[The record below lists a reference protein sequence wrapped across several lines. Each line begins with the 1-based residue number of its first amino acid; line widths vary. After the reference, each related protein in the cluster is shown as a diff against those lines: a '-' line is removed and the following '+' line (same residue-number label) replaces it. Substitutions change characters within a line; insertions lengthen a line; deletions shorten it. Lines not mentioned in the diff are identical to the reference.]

1 MGFATIED
9 IPIFCLPGNPVA
21 AQVCFKLLVECG
33 ILKRMSASV
42 NEIIKVQAISN
53 FNQKCKFGRK
63 EFLRGKLI
71 FSNHSIFA
79 EINGKPG
86 AGVLTSLSGAHG
98 LIEVDENTDIIKKGD
113 IVNFIPFKEAL
124 IWKYCT
130 FLG

>member
-1 MGFATIED
+1 
-9 IPIFCLPGNPVA
+9 
-21 AQVCFKLLVECG
+21 
-33 ILKRMSASV
+33 MSATV
-42 NEIIKVQAISN
+42 NEILKVQAISN
-53 FNQKCKFGRK
+53 FNQKCKSGRK

-71 FSNHSIFA
+71 YRNKSIFA

-124 IWKYCT
+124 I
-130 FLG
+130 